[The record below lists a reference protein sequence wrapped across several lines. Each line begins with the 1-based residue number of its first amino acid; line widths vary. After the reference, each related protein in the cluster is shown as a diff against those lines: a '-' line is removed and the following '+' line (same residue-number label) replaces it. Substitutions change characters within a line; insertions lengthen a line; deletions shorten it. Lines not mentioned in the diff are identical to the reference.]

1 MYLNKRVRRQ
11 LAFFS
16 AVSVAAVGVMAIGY
30 LDLPNMWFGAGHYR
44 ITLNLP
50 ASGGLYRNGNV
61 TYRGVEVG
69 RIDNV
74 RLSPTGVDAVL
85 SLNSGTTI
93 PADVV
98 AQVHSQTA
106 VGEQFVELVPRSG
119 SAPSLEKRGVAPP
132 ARNTPPPRL

>member
-16 AVSVAAVGVMAIGY
+16 AVSVAAVGIMAIGY

-50 ASGGLYRNGNV
+50 TSGGLYRNGNV

-69 RIDNV
+69 RVDDV
-74 RLSPTGVDAVL
+74 RLSATGVQAVL
-85 SLNSGTTI
+85 SLEAKYKI
-93 PADVV
+93 PANSV
-98 AQVHSQTA
+98 ANVH
-106 VGEQFVELVPRSG
+106 
-119 SAPSLEKRGVAPP
+119 
-132 ARNTPPPRL
+132 